1 MGGDSISAT
10 RLNNR
15 IEEMLGVNMPLSALF
30 TKPSVEAICLYMKRG
45 DNAEHLDAI
54 AEMFAEVGNN
64 ELDRVV
70 ADLRKEA

>member
-1 MGGDSISAT
+1 
-10 RLNNR
+10 
-15 IEEMLGVNMPLSALF
+15 MPPSALF